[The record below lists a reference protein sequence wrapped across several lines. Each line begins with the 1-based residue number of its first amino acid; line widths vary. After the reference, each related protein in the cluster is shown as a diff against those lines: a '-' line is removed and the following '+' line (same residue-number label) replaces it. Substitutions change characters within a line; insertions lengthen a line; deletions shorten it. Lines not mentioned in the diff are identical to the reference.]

1 MNCAK
6 LGMMACAERKL
17 IKNKMGP
24 SRSPDLCYNTF
35 LPDTGQGGL
44 DNYAK
49 ETWYGLLNAPAT
61 EPGQHHLSGWLPYG
75 AGDRT
80 ARPGASAPSP
90 TNPGYVTRNVILSH
104 QRGGSH
110 ARVMS
115 YDSCVMKLMVGYS
128 VSFFSIFS
136 FGQFESKRVGHLTT
150 QY

>member
-1 MNCAK
+1 MLNLAN
-6 LGMMACAERKL
+6 LRLTFVSSSTGYP
-17 IKNKMGP
+17 MG
-24 SRSPDLCYNTF
+24 
-35 LPDTGQGGL
+35 
-44 DNYAK
+44 A
-49 ETWYGLLNAPAT
+49 
-61 EPGQHHLSGWLPYG
+61 GWLLG

-128 VSFFSIFS
+128 VSFFLYSPLFNLKANDW
-136 FGQFESKRVGHLTT
+136 GNHLTT

>member
-1 MNCAK
+1 M
-6 LGMMACAERKL
+6 LQY
-17 IKNKMGP
+17 I
-24 SRSPDLCYNTF
+24 SPGHR
-35 LPDTGQGGL
+35 TGEL

-136 FGQFESKRVGHLTT
+136 FGQFESKRLGESSDHPILMRMVTHYEY
-150 QY
+150 QVCWRHNAAP

>member
-1 MNCAK
+1 M
-6 LGMMACAERKL
+6 LQY
-17 IKNKMGP
+17 I
-24 SRSPDLCYNTF
+24 SPGHRT
-35 LPDTGQGGL
+35 GGL

>member
-1 MNCAK
+1 M
-6 LGMMACAERKL
+6 LQY
-17 IKNKMGP
+17 I
-24 SRSPDLCYNTF
+24 SPGHR
-35 LPDTGQGGL
+35 TGEL

-128 VSFFSIFS
+128 VSFFLYSPLVNLKANEW
-136 FGQFESKRVGHLTT
+136 GNHLTT

>member
-1 MNCAK
+1 M
-6 LGMMACAERKL
+6 LQY
-17 IKNKMGP
+17 I
-24 SRSPDLCYNTF
+24 SPGHRT
-35 LPDTGQGGL
+35 GGL

-49 ETWYGLLNAPAT
+49 ETQYGLLNAPAM

-75 AGDRT
+75 AGHRT

-128 VSFFSIFS
+128 VSFVLYSPLVNLKANNW
-136 FGQFESKRVGHLTT
+136 GNHLTT